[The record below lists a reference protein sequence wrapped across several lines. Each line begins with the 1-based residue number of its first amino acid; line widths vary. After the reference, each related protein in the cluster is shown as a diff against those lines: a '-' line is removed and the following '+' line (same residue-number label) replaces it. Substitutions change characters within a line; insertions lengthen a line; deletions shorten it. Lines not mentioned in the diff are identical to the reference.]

1 MAASSWPGPPAAVL
15 RGGPIFCSDLHI
27 FGFRSLV
34 SRRSKSGAIG
44 VSSILRAYVR
54 RPFVSRRA
62 HRRRKTRVSLQN
74 AFPPPVL
81 VASLLAMRYNA
92 GLDAGKGAAVSVRG

>member
-1 MAASSWPGPPAAVL
+1 MAASSRPGPPAAVL

-27 FGFRSLV
+27 LGFRSLV

-44 VSSILRAYVR
+44 VVR